1 MSQSDSSLQ
10 RAAVAG
16 DIMSTPVV
24 FVRPDAT
31 VQDTAALL
39 LERGISA
46 VPVVDESGPVIGIV
60 SEGDLL
66 GRNEKERLAGRDWW
80 LDLMA
85 NGGQIELMTLSKAAR
100 RPVRDVMHAP
110 VVTVEMGTPV
120 RQVAD
125 MLRSCRVKRLPV
137 LENNKLVGIVTR
149 ADLLRIV
156 ADMPAPEPPHSNP
169 TGGLAGFITGLIGGS
184 GRQAGHLPKAGGP
197 TQPRPA
203 PFSADL
209 FRELVTQSKQT
220 VADEHRRVEAEAEL
234 ARGQQVKK
242 MLQEHIDDETWH
254 KTLEL
259 ARNAAQ
265 QGTPDF
271 QVMSFPS
278 ELCSDGGRRID
289 IRDDAWPET
298 LRGEAADFYLR
309 WERELKPL
317 GFGLQARIV
326 DYPQGKLGDIG
337 LFLTWGG

>member
-16 DIMSTPVV
+16 DVMSTPVV

-66 GRNEKERLAGRDWW
+66 GRNEKDRLAGRDWW

-85 NGGQIELMTLSKAAR
+85 HGGQIESMTLSKAAR

-110 VVTVEMGTPV
+110 VITVDVDTPV

-137 LENNKLVGIVTR
+137 LENNQLAGIVTR

-156 ADMPAPEPPHSNP
+156 VDMPPPQPPHSNP
-169 TGGLAGFITGLIGGS
+169 AGGLVGLITGLIGG
-184 GRQAGHLPKAGGP
+184 GGGHAGHLPKTDEP
-197 TQPRPA
+197 TQPQPA
-203 PFSADL
+203 PFNANS
-209 FRELVTQSKQT
+209 FRQLVAQSKQT
-220 VADEHRRVEAEAEL
+220 VADEHRRVDAEAEL
-234 ARGQQVKK
+234 ARSQQVKT
-242 MLQEHIDDETWH
+242 MLQEHIDHEVWQ

-259 ARNAAQ
+259 ARSAAR
-265 QGTPDF
+265 QGAPDF
-271 QVMSFPS
+271 QVMRFPS

-298 LRGEAADFYLR
+298 LRGEAAEFYLR
-309 WERELKPL
+309 WERELKPS
-317 GFGLQARIV
+317 GFGLQARIM